1 MAQLIQFYLSHRSD
15 IVPLWNSLFFSTGRI
30 PRLFTQT
37 NTKMYF
43 KLFLKFVYSI
53 KNEFKCKLEQINYL
67 FLFHEIIKT
76 KLKNIYALFSFF
88 IIMQYRI
95 RRILARVNL
104 VNLAFKSKNWVLMIK
119 LNLSD
124 VLWPHYKLHYVQT
137 SCVFVLKSLANNV
150 IIIGVKRI
158 NSP

>member
-1 MAQLIQFYLSHRSD
+1 MFLWLYMAQLIQFFLSHRSD

-30 PRLFTQT
+30 LRLFTQT

-95 RRILARVNL
+95 RRIFARVNL
-104 VNLAFKSKNWVLMIK
+104 AFYSKNWILMIK
-119 LNLSD
+119 LNLMFYD
-124 VLWPHYKLHYVQT
+124 HIINYIMFKRH
-137 SCVFVLKSLANNV
+137 VFLYLRVSLTM
-150 IIIGVKRI
+150 
-158 NSP
+158 PL